1 MKPIN
6 QTNYY
11 QEANKLMAEL
21 FSIGQKLKG
30 TGVNID
36 PLVRIMQHTYTY
48 YILPEEMKKAGITYE
63 DISKK
68 L

>member
-1 MKPIN
+1 MNPIN
-6 QTNYY
+6 QQNYY
-11 QEANKLMAEL
+11 EEANKLMAEL
-21 FSIGQKLKG
+21 FSIGNMLKG

-36 PLVRIMQHTYTY
+36 PIVGIMQHTYTN
-48 YILPEEMKKAGITYE
+48 YILPKELEDAGVKYE

>member
-1 MKPIN
+1 M
-6 QTNYY
+6 
-11 QEANKLMAEL
+11 
-21 FSIGQKLKG
+21 LKG

-36 PLVRIMQHTYTY
+36 PIVGIMQHTYVN
-48 YILPEEMKKAGITYE
+48 YILPKELEDAGVKYE

>member
-1 MKPIN
+1 MNPIN
-6 QTNYY
+6 QRNYNE
-11 QEANKLMAEL
+11 EASKLMSDL
-21 FSIGQKLKG
+21 FSIADMLKG

-36 PLVRIMQHTYTY
+36 PIVGIMQHTYVN
-48 YILPEEMKKAGITYE
+48 YILPKELEDAGVKYE